1 MFGTKRRR
9 NHYKFTEKT
18 HSRKGIGA
26 MILAI
31 LLLAGYIGV
40 IGLSFK
46 CGGNRSPYFGTVGVS
61 ALILAVVSLVLAI
74 QSMMEEDSF
83 KSFPRVALGLSVL
96 AIISWGGTYVIGFL
110 G

>member
-18 HSRKGIGA
+18 HSKKGIGA

-31 LLLAGYIGV
+31 LLVAGYIGV

-46 CGGNRSPYFGTVGVS
+46 SGGALSAYFGTVGVS
-61 ALILAVVSLVLAI
+61 ALILAVAAFVMAI
-74 QSMMEEDSF
+74 QSLLEEDSF
-83 KSFPRVALGLSVL
+83 KSFPRAALGLSVL
-96 AIISWGGTYVIGFL
+96 AIICWGGTYVIGFL